1 MASIVDPTPHPT
13 WLAQDERQAD
23 RLAVVWP
30 ATIASMK
37 FDPEACSISDIT
49 HRGCRILLGHHITVG
64 TYVTIDMPQLTKLE
78 GWIAWNRGHEVGV
91 EFSHPLPKDVL
102 SDIETRVQSGPPH

>member
-30 ATIASMK
+30 ATTASLK

-102 SDIETRVQSGPPH
+102 SDIETRIQSGPPH